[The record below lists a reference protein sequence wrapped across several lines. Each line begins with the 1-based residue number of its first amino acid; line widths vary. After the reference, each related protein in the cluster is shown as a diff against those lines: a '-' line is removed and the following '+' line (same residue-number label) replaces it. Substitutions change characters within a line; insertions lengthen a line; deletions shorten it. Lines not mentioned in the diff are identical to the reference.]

1 MNADAPSPITLPSAL
16 ARQTRFVRLA
26 ADATGRPGIPA
37 LLAHPDWSTPCP
49 TVIWLHGRTVSK
61 ELDNGRYLRFLRAGI
76 ATCAI
81 DLPGHGERF
90 DPAFHTRAATLD
102 LVALGVAEIDR
113 IVAALA
119 ERAFAGVFDAS
130 RLALG
135 GMSAGGMITLRRLCD
150 PHPFRCACIE
160 GAAGNLE
167 MLFSGSALPPHA
179 RPERIHTPERVAP
192 LDPIRHLATWRPIPL
207 LALHSEADEIV
218 PLACI
223 TTFADALRA
232 HYAALGLGDS
242 PGSGEGVDGG
252 SVPSSA
258 AAPPV
263 VLHTWPTT
271 GAPREHNGFGRV
283 AAEAKTIQLAFLQQH
298 L

>member
-1 MNADAPSPITLPSAL
+1 MNPALPSPITLPAAL

-26 ADATGRPGIPA
+26 ADAEGGAGIPA

-81 DLPGHGERF
+81 DLPGHGERL

-102 LVALGVAEIDR
+102 LVALGIAEIDR

-119 ERAFAGVFDAS
+119 GAAFAGVFDAS

-150 PHPFRCACIE
+150 EHPFRCACIE

-167 MLFSGSALPPHA
+167 MLCSGSALPLES
-179 RPERIHTPERVAP
+179 RPPRIHPPERVEP
-192 LDPIRHLATWRPIPL
+192 LDPSRHLASWRPIPL
-207 LALHSEADEIV
+207 LALHSEADDVV

-223 TTFADALRA
+223 TTFADSLRA
-232 HYAALGLGDS
+232 HYAA
-242 PGSGEGVDGG
+242 SG
-252 SVPSSA
+252 A
-258 AAPPV
+258 ADVPV
-263 VLHTWPTT
+263 VVHTWPST